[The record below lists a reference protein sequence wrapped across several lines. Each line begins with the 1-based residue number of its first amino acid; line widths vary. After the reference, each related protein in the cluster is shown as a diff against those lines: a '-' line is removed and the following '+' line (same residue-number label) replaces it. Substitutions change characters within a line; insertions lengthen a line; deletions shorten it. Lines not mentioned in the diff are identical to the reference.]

1 MGQLF
6 ALFPSQGTRGAVVW
20 PCLIAAFMCT
30 ATVSGNKTLDGE
42 NDAWAITASADSA
55 SFNALHIP
63 GGCDATITAH
73 GFTLVQQ
80 RDGAR
85 VLAERFTVRGLGREG
100 NISAP
105 WTGGEPLPAARTIW
119 FQGDRMAVHYQH
131 SPQGLRQNFTV
142 FTRPT
147 GEGDLSVSI
156 DLQGD
161 HRAAL
166 DGTDGLRFVDR
177 EGNTTFDYRDLRCW
191 DALEKPLKAQMRL
204 VDTAN
209 GQRLTLLVDDS
220 DALYPITIDPIST
233 SPATLLTGPL
243 AGQEFG
249 YSVCTAGDLNGDGR
263 SDVAVG
269 AWQTTVGGLNLA
281 GSVYVYYGTNT
292 GISTVASIVL
302 NGAQGGAQ
310 FGNAVSTAGDVNG
323 DGYSDLLVGSR
334 TWESN
339 VSTELSEGAVF
350 VYYGSATG
358 ITAVPALTLQTN
370 HADDNF
376 GSNVACAGDINNDG
390 YSDVLVGAY
399 LSSYPSFNEGAVF
412 VYMGSAAGLNPVAQH
427 RLERNQGGAFFGRSV
442 SSAGDINGDGFS
454 DVIVGASKFIYTSGA
469 SDQGSAWVYYG
480 SATALGAGL
489 NPAPAV
495 QLFGT
500 GSNVGYFGWWV
511 ACAGDLNGDGYS
523 DVSVSAYTE
532 ENGQTDEGLVYVY
545 HGSGAGLITTPVVI
559 LESNQAIAWMGRCAN
574 TAGDVNGDGYAD
586 LLVGVTRFTNGQ
598 SLEGAGWLYFGSPT
612 GIPATPSLTFE
623 LNNAGANL
631 GETVCTAGDV
641 NGDGYSDFIMGA
653 RIYGLG
659 GAAAVYLGGPYSTN
673 PTPTTSRFGG
683 ASGALL
689 GSSVGNAG
697 DVNGDGY
704 ADAIIGAPGASN
716 GQAGE
721 GIAYVHYGGAAGL
734 SMPPSV
740 TLEANSAGAAYG
752 SRAASAGDVNGDG
765 YADVIVGAPL
775 NGSGRAYL
783 YLGGGGGLSS
793 VPANTLTGGSQ
804 FGASVATAGDVDH
817 DGFADV
823 IVGAPGS
830 GEAYVFRGSA
840 AGLIGTPHIILS
852 EPPSTGLFGCSVST
866 AGDVNGDGYSDVVV
880 GARLASN
887 GEANEGLAYVYLGST
902 TGIVVPFQRRLEAN
916 QANADFGVSV
926 SGAGDVNGDGFF
938 DVIVGADLWESGQ
951 TDEGAAFI
959 FHGSGAG
966 TVAAISA
973 TLQRNFTDGRMGR
986 SVAEAGDVNGDG
998 YADVVVGIPLGENPA
1013 ATPDEGLVCVYRGS
1027 SAGIAA
1033 AAFDQLEPNL
1043 PGYQFGAAVCG
1054 GGDVDGDGYSDVIV
1068 GAPRANP
1075 AVVDEG
1081 ANYWYRGAVNRAL
1094 NRLTRQYD
1102 ADLVSPL
1109 STNSTDF
1116 LSAAFFG
1123 IGHRARGPIHRC
1135 KARLRWEVTYEG
1147 LPFSNV
1153 PITNSVL
1160 QTGIGAAW
1168 TTLPLTGVEI
1178 KQLIPKFP
1186 FRMRYKWRVRVE
1198 YDPAKLIDG
1207 QRFSRWFYGYAN
1219 GIGDIGILP
1228 IELLG
1233 FEGRANDDVND
1244 LTWATASEHLSDRF
1258 ELLRSSDASGFAPIA
1273 TIAAAG
1279 ESQSTLTYAFTDR
1292 FPPEGTAY
1300 YQLRM
1305 VDVDGSAEL
1314 SDVVAISR
1322 ENGLISVF
1330 PNPADDAVQ
1339 VIIGVGQ
1346 IGSTLSLIDT
1356 EGRTLVHEYIQDDRT
1371 MHAMVIQ
1378 QVAAGSYAVVLRDRT
1393 GAVVSAVPLVK
1404 R

>member
-1 MGQLF
+1 MRRTYGALIWACLVPLF
-6 ALFPSQGTRGAVVW
+6 A
-20 PCLIAAFMCT
+20 CT
-30 ATVSGNKTLDGE
+30 TVSGNKTVGSGS
-42 NDAWAITASADSA
+42 DAWNIEASTNGTAFRA
-55 SFNALHIP
+55 FNIP
-63 GGCDATITAH
+63 GGYSATITER
-73 GFTLVQQ
+73 GFALAQH
-80 RDGAR
+80 RDGADT
-85 VLAERFTVRGLGREG
+85 LTELFTVRGFGREG
-100 NISAP
+100 DISAP
-105 WTGGEPLPAARTIW
+105 WTGGAPITSDRQVW
-119 FQGDRMAVHYQH
+119 FQGEKMAVHYQH

-142 FTRPT
+142 FTRPNGT
-147 GEGDLSVSI
+147 GDLSISLDVR
-156 DLQGD
+156 GD
-161 HRAAL
+161 HRATL
-166 DGTDGLRFVDR
+166 EGTEGLHFV
-177 EGNTTFDYRDLRCW
+177 GSNGHTMFDYRDLRCW
-191 DALEKPLKAQMRL
+191 DASQKPLNARMRL
-204 VDTAN
+204 ADSPT
-209 GQRLTLLVDDS
+209 GQYLAILVDDT

-233 SPATLLTGPL
+233 SPATLLTGAL

-269 AWQTTVGGLNLA
+269 AWQTTVGGLTLS

-302 NGAQGGAQ
+302 NGAQAGAQ

-339 VSTELSEGAVF
+339 TSTELSEGAVF

-376 GSNVACAGDINNDG
+376 GSNVACAGDIDNDG

-399 LSSYPSFNEGAVF
+399 LSSYPTFNEGAVF
-412 VYMGSAAGLNPVAQH
+412 VYMGSPAGLNPVAQH
-427 RLERNQGGAFFGRSV
+427 RLERNQSGAFFGRSI
-442 SSAGDINGDGFS
+442 SSGGDINGDGFS
-454 DVIVGASKFIYTSGA
+454 DVTVGASKFVYTSGA

-480 SATALGAGL
+480 SAAVLGAGL

-500 GSNVGYFGWWV
+500 GSNVGYYGWWV

-545 HGSGAGLITTPVVI
+545 HGSGAGLITAPAVI

-586 LLVGVTRFTNGQ
+586 LLVGVTRYSNGQ

-612 GIPATPSLTFE
+612 GIPTTPSLTFE
-623 LNNAGANL
+623 LNNAGANF

-704 ADAIIGAPGASN
+704 ADAIIGAPGATN

-721 GIAYVHYGGAAGL
+721 GIAYVHYGGATGL

-740 TLEANSAGAAYG
+740 SLEANSAGAAYG
-752 SRAASAGDVNGDG
+752 SSVASAGDVNGDG
-765 YADVIVGAPL
+765 YADVVVGAPL
-775 NGSGRAYL
+775 NGTGRAYL
-783 YLGGGGGLSS
+783 YLGSVGGLATA
-793 VPANTLTGGSQ
+793 PANTLTGGSQ
-804 FGASVATAGDVDH
+804 FGASVATAGDIDH
-817 DGFADV
+817 DGYADV
-823 IVGAPGS
+823 IVGSPGS
-830 GEAYVFRGSA
+830 GAAYVYRGSA
-840 AGLIGTPHIILS
+840 GGLIAAPHIILS
-852 EPPSTGLFGCSVST
+852 EPPASGLFGSAVST
-866 AGDVNGDGYSDVVV
+866 AGDVNGDGYSDVIV

-887 GEANEGLAYVYLGST
+887 GEAGEGLAYVYLGSIN
-902 TGIVVPFQRRLEAN
+902 GMVVPYQRRLEAN
-916 QANADFGVSV
+916 LANADFGVSV
-926 SGAGDVNGDGFF
+926 SGAGDVNGDGFS

-959 FHGSGAG
+959 FHGSVAG
-966 TVAAISA
+966 TVAAIST
-973 TLQRNFTDGRMGR
+973 TLQRNITDGRMGR

-998 YADVVVGIPLGENPA
+998 YADIIVGAPLAENPA
-1013 ATPDEGLVCVYRGS
+1013 GTADEGIAWVFRGGTT
-1027 SAGIAA
+1027 GIGV
-1033 AAFDQLEPNL
+1033 AAFDQLEPNIA
-1043 PGYQFGAAVCG
+1043 GYQHGAAVSG
-1054 GGDVDGDGYSDVIV
+1054 GGDVDGDGYSDVLV

-1075 AVVDEG
+1075 ALLDEG

-1094 NRLTRQYD
+1094 NRLSRQYD

-1109 STNSTDF
+1109 STNSQDFANTDY
-1116 LSAAFFG
+1116 FG
-1123 IGHRARGPIHRC
+1123 IGHRARSPIHRC
-1135 KARLRWEVTYEG
+1135 RARLRWEVVFEG
-1147 LPFSNV
+1147 QAFSNV
-1153 PITNSVL
+1153 PITNSVA
-1160 QTGIGAAW
+1160 QTAIGAAW
-1168 TTLPLTGVEI
+1168 TTLPLTGAEI
-1178 KQLIPKFP
+1178 KELILKFP
-1186 FRMRYKWRVRVE
+1186 NRLRYKWRVRVE
-1198 YDPAKLIDG
+1198 YDMAKLIDG

-1233 FEGRANDDVND
+1233 FDGRANSEWND
-1244 LTWATASEHLSDRF
+1244 LSWVTATERNSERF
-1258 ELLRSSDASGFAPIA
+1258 DLLRSSDASDFVPIA
-1273 TIAAAG
+1273 SIPAAG
-1279 ESQSTLTYAFTDR
+1279 ESQATLNYSYTDLL
-1292 FPPEGTAY
+1292 PPLGTAY

-1305 VDVDGSAEL
+1305 VDLDGYEEL
-1314 SDVVAISR
+1314 SHVIAISR
-1322 ENGLISVF
+1322 DNGSIRVF
-1330 PNPADDAVQ
+1330 PNPAEEAVQ
-1339 VIIGVGQ
+1339 VVIGDKQTG
-1346 IGSTLSLIDT
+1346 GTLYLIDT
-1356 EGRTLVHEYIQDDRT
+1356 DGRILNSKPIQDDRS
-1371 MHAMVIQ
+1371 MHTLPLRDI
-1378 QVAAGSYAVVLRDRT
+1378 AAGSYAVVLRDRS
-1393 GAVVSAVPLVK
+1393 GAVVSAVSLVK